1 MLLSDFDY
9 DLPRNLIAQTPIEPR
24 NASRLMV
31 LDPVKK
37 TISHH
42 HFYDLKQFL
51 VPGDTLIFNDT
62 RVMPARL
69 IGHRDMTGGKVEVFL
84 LRRLDA
90 DHWET
95 LVKPGKKAQVGNVID
110 FSDELS
116 CTVEDHTDFGGRIVE
131 FHYEGI
137 FEEILDRLG
146 ETPLP
151 PYIHEKLEDKER
163 YQTVYNREEGS
174 AAAPTAGLHFTKE
187 QMKELKAMGI
197 NLGFVTLHVGLG
209 TFRPV
214 TVDHIEEHEMH
225 KEFYR
230 ISDETAKLI
239 MDTKKAGHRVIAV
252 GTTSIRTLESAA
264 ISPGKI
270 EGKCDWTGIFIYP
283 GYDFKIVD
291 AVITNFHLPK
301 STLIMLISAFG
312 GRKFILQAYHEAVAQ
327 KYRFF
332 SFGDAMFCSAKQPD
346 EERDKEVAELEELDR
361 KREAEA
367 GKEN

>member
-9 DLPRNLIAQTPIEPR
+9 ELPEERIAQTPIEPR

-31 LDPVKK
+31 LDPVEKN
-37 TISHH
+37 IQHR
-42 HFYDLKQFL
+42 HFYELKEFL
-51 VPGDTLIFNDT
+51 VPGDTLVFNDT
-62 RVMPARL
+62 RVLPARL
-69 IGHRDMTGGKVEVFL
+69 LGHRAATGGKVEVFL
-84 LRRLDA
+84 LRRLDST
-90 DHWET
+90 HWET
-95 LVKPGKKAQVGNVID
+95 LVKPGKKARPGSVIE
-110 FSDELS
+110 FSEELS
-116 CTVEDHTDFGGRIVE
+116 CEITEHTDFGGRIVE
-131 FHYEGI
+131 FRFEGI

-187 QMKELKAMGI
+187 QMQELSQMGV

-214 TVDHIEEHEMH
+214 SVDNIEDHQMH
-225 KEFYR
+225 KEYYC
-230 ISDETAKLI
+230 IPDETVKLI
-239 MDTKKAGHRVIAV
+239 KSTKAAGKRVIAV

-264 ISPGKI
+264 TAKNEIAGKS
-270 EGKCDWTGIFIYP
+270 GWTEIFIYP

-291 AVITNFHLPK
+291 AIITNFHLPK

-312 GRKFILQAYHEAVAQ
+312 GRKFVLSAYKQAVKEE
-327 KYRFF
+327 YRFF
-332 SFGDAMFCSAKQPD
+332 SFGDAMLLTRPQPED
-346 EERDKEVAELEELDR
+346 ERAAEVASL
-361 KREAEA
+361 A
-367 GKEN
+367 